1 MPRIELNNV
10 LVKTMDEIL
19 KYVDQFYPGDFLK
32 LLLLIISAFILY
44 FVLQSILDFTNCNMS
59 SGPVPFK
66 GNAFS

>member
-44 FVLQSILDFTNCNMS
+44 FVLQSILDFPNCNMS